1 MTRLFNLE
9 SYSELCT
16 HANLYNKKNLYETE
30 IQNSLA
36 YKNFLDEYRENG
48 YRSDSPELQKLTISN
63 ELIPLK
69 HLGVDLSQGD
79 SNLYVVGDR
88 INSLSLRDFL
98 RAREKYI
105 YRSVYHYWNYRQ
117 QIANNLDLNNSV
129 VVVDLNS
136 LSDEP
141 YCSLQFE
148 ILPNSPYPIPI
159 IDNRREA
166 SSDFKLFLDIKN
178 IHHNIY
184 HALAQDILTC
194 NFLQLA
200 NNNNTIE
207 HLKSYL
213 QKIEVFKLANSQT
226 ESANFSIIVEI
237 FEREKIYYKSVSL
250 NIALLEEIVVNRID
264 IQAIA
269 QFAKKHSEYSFVLIS
284 DYNFLPKF
292 REALNSSNI
301 FVPTNHLAEFPQIW
315 QEKQRFNFPLFG
327 QYLDKIKFQIQR
339 DGETQWIE
347 VLSTE
352 EQDHIYYEGDP
363 QTRRF
368 IARIQETGQE
378 YFKLLHPDTIL
389 PIQINDR
396 DYCINGIT
404 QEYKILHPLPE
415 LEDFIEELR
424 IRIEFIIKL
433 GSVPELKVTDK
444 ENKYDI
450 ETLLCDRRQEDVQSG
465 GYIPLAII
473 LENRLKKDSFV
484 PRQDKIQEL
493 TDVISQIANISNIEQ
508 AIFYRENI
516 ERAFALIHRTNNNTD
531 LLLHAASNHSSLK
544 QLQISLENVNNYQL
558 LNVILSYLRQGYRY
572 RDSKSENIKKTVKR
586 FIMFVGKTYKQ
597 SSYLNLRPFFDTLFI
612 KQAYQIIGNEYFLF
626 LSRVALNK
634 EFQIAYF
641 QLFLYPWHYNQELY
655 KLDKYLWGYSRI
667 LIWYSEFH
675 AQYGKDEFNYL
686 EHFRLIVDYLLSNF
700 IVADSQKHKEY
711 QRNAFVSLI
720 YLLTFREVNPF
731 CAPKS
736 EEYKLAQDVID
747 KYRNS
752 PVYLKAIPDKS
763 LNECFEELLKGNSSQ
778 DTIRRIIEAD

>member
-16 HANLYNKKNLYETE
+16 HANLYETE
-30 IQNSLA
+30 ILNPLA
-36 YKNFLDEYRENG
+36 YKNSLDKHQEHG
-48 YRSDSPELQKLTISN
+48 YRHDSLYPQSLTVKD

-69 HLGVDLSQGD
+69 HLGVNLSEDGN
-79 SNLYVVGDR
+79 NLYVIRDR
-88 INSLSLRDFL
+88 LDSLSLRNFL
-98 RAREKYI
+98 NPGEKYI

-117 QIANNLDLNNSV
+117 QIASNLNIT
-129 VVVDLNS
+129 NS
-136 LSDEP
+136 LVVIDLGSMSDEA
-141 YCSLQFE
+141 YCSLQFKQA
-148 ILPNSPYPIPI
+148 PNTPYPIPI
-159 IDNRREA
+159 VDNRREID
-166 SSDFKLFLDIKN
+166 SNFKLALNVKDIHN
-178 IHHNIY
+178 NIY
-184 HALAQDILTC
+184 QDLAQEILSR
-194 NFLQLA
+194 NFSQLA
-200 NNNNTIE
+200 TDKKSIE

-213 QKIEVFKLANSQT
+213 QKAEVFKLAQSQT
-226 ESANFSIIVEI
+226 ELASFSIIIEI
-237 FEREKIYYKSVSL
+237 YSNSKVYYKSVSL
-250 NIALLEEIVVNRID
+250 DIALLEKIVINRID
-264 IQAIA
+264 LKTIA
-269 QFAKKHSEYSFVLIS
+269 QFAEKHSEYSFVLVS

-292 REALNSSNI
+292 REAVLCSNI
-301 FVPTNHLAEFPQIW
+301 FVTRNHLAEFPQIW
-315 QEKQRFNFPLFG
+315 QEKQRLNFPFFG

-363 QTRRF
+363 KTRRF

-378 YFKLLHPDTIL
+378 YFRLLHPDTIL

-415 LEDFIEELR
+415 SKALIEELR
-424 IRIEFIIKL
+424 VRIEFVIKL
-433 GSVPELKVTDK
+433 GSVPELKVTDR

-450 ETLLCDRRQEDVQSG
+450 ETMLCDRQKEDVQSG
-465 GYIPLAII
+465 DYIPLAII
-473 LENRLKKDSFV
+473 LENRLKKDSFI
-484 PRQDKIQEL
+484 PKQDKIQEL
-493 TDVISQIANISNIEQ
+493 TDVLSQIANISNIEQ

-516 ERAFALIHRTNNNTD
+516 ERAFALIHKTNNNTD
-531 LLLHAASNHSSLK
+531 LLLHATSNHSSLK
-544 QLQISLENVNNYQL
+544 QLQISLENLNNYQL
-558 LNVILSYLRQGYRY
+558 INVIVSYLGEGYRY

-634 EFQIAYF
+634 EFQLAYF
-641 QLFLYPWHYNQELY
+641 QLFLYPWHYNRELY

-667 LIWYSEFH
+667 LIWYSEFY

-700 IVADSQKHKEY
+700 IVANSQRHKEY

-763 LNECFEELLKGNSSQ
+763 LNKCFEELLQGNSSQ